1 MAHSY
6 EKIGESIVRETTTT
20 VVEHD
25 LESLVNRLQIDL
37 ANMIAGRDEYL
48 STVNANIEALQNK
61 INTLNNLL

>member
-37 ANMIAGRDEYL
+37 TNMIAGRDEYL
-48 STVNANIEALQNK
+48 STVNANIEALQTK

>member
-20 VVEHD
+20 IVEHD
-25 LESLVNRLQIDL
+25 LQSLINRLQSDMT
-37 ANMIAGRDEYL
+37 NMIAGRDEYL
-48 STVNANIEALQNK
+48 STVNANIEALQTK

>member
-1 MAHSY
+1 MAHTY

-25 LESLVNRLQIDL
+25 LQSLINRLQIDL
-37 ANMIAGRDEYL
+37 TNMIAGRDEYL
-48 STVNANIEALQNK
+48 STVNANIEALQTK

>member
-1 MAHSY
+1 MAHTY

-25 LESLVNRLQIDL
+25 LQSLINRLQIDMT
-37 ANMIAGRDEYL
+37 NMIAGRDEYL
-48 STVNANIEALQNK
+48 STVNANIQALQTK

>member
-1 MAHSY
+1 MAHTY

-37 ANMIAGRDEYL
+37 TNMIAGRDEYL
-48 STVNANIEALQNK
+48 STVNANIEALQTK